1 MKANRHA
8 VSCVD
13 RREVRAVLLNEPQSK
28 RFGVEADCSERRR
41 GTRILCDDGR
51 DLSARSPMPA
61 RRVGE
66 HAAIL
71 RLITTQSALVIASG
85 IACGAAA
92 SWLGARQVRSLL
104 FDLDP
109 ADAETMFLAVGVV
122 LVATALAAVLPARR
136 ASRVNPAIT
145 LR

>member
-1 MKANRHA
+1 
-8 VSCVD
+8 
-13 RREVRAVLLNEPQSK
+13 
-28 RFGVEADCSERRR
+28 
-41 GTRILCDDGR
+41 
-51 DLSARSPMPA
+51 MPA

-92 SWLGARQVRSLL
+92 SWLSARQVRSLL

>member
-1 MKANRHA
+1 LLA
-8 VSCVD
+8 VLAGVFAGL
-13 RREVRAVLLNEPQSK
+13 AVLLAWIGLYAVMSYIT
-28 RFGVEADCSERRR
+28 S
-41 GTRILCDDGR
+41 GR
-51 DLSARSPMPA
+51 LREIGIRMALGASPL
-61 RRVGE
+61 
-66 HAAIL
+66 AIL

-85 IACGAAA
+85 IACGAVA